1 MERKETIKVS
11 IVVPVYNV
19 EKYLEQ
25 CVDSLLAQ
33 TIDSKEIILVDDG
46 STDSSGKLC
55 DAYAEKNA
63 CVRVIHKQNGGLGSA
78 RNAGVKHVTGEYLY
92 FIDSDDWLE
101 TDALETLY
109 AAAKR
114 DDLDIVLFGARAV
127 FDQPAGETRQAD
139 ISYER
144 HADLNIVRTGADSLK
159 RTMAA
164 NDYQTSVCL
173 RLYRTAY
180 YRDKGFRFDETV
192 IHEDEDV
199 GFLSYI
205 QASRVEIFSERY
217 YMRRVHSGSIMENRT
232 CVSSTKGYYFAWNQV
247 RSYAAG
253 ADLRMKDLCY
263 RQCALYTCLCLENY
277 REAGPEERKQLR
289 AICKEMCAVQKKLYS
304 SNAIRLAD
312 FSLGLYCALSAVK
325 ETLGCG

>member
-63 CVRVIHKQNGGLGSA
+63 CVRVIHKQNGGQGSA
-78 RNAGVKHVTGEYLY
+78 RNVGVEFAAGEYLY
-92 FIDSDDWLE
+92 FIDSDDYLE
-101 TDALETLY
+101 AEALQTLY

-114 DDLDIVLFGARAV
+114 DDLDVILFGARCIYEV
-127 FDQPAGETRQAD
+127 PVGETRQAD

-144 HADLNIVRTGADSLK
+144 HADLNVVRTGADSLE

-164 NDYQTSVCL
+164 DDYQTSVCL

-180 YRDKGFRFDETV
+180 YREKGFRFDETV

-199 GFLSYI
+199 GFLSQLMADRIKIVGDNFYI
-205 QASRVEIFSERY
+205 HRIRGGSTMESRTSVP
-217 YMRRVHSGSIMENRT
+217 
-232 CVSSTKGYYFAWNQV
+232 STKGYYYAWNRV

-253 ADLRMKDLCY
+253 ADAQKKELCC

-277 REAGPEERKQLR
+277 REAEPEERKQLR
-289 AICKEMCAVQKKLYS
+289 TICKEMCAVQKKLYS

-312 FSLGLYCALSAVK
+312 FSLELYCALSAVK
-325 ETLGCG
+325 ETLGRG